1 MDEAEWPAANPRVRI
16 TSVEVLSDNWYTL
29 RKATFDFQHADGRW
43 TTEHREAYD
52 RGNGATVLLVDP
64 ERRTVILTRQFRMP
78 VYLNGHPDGYLIE
91 TPGGLL
97 DADDGQDALNAVRRE
112 LEEETGYV
120 VEDLVQLYDVYMS
133 PGSVTERV
141 VFFTGRYSPTHRT
154 SAGGG
159 QADEGEDIEVLELD
173 LDEATAMVDDGR
185 IRDGK
190 TIMLL
195 QWARWN
201 YRMPPAKGHS
211 PL

>member
-1 MDEAEWPAANPRVRI
+1 MDEADWPAANPRVRI
-16 TSVEVLSDNWYTL
+16 TGIEVLSDNWYTL
-29 RKATFDFQHADGRW
+29 RKATFEFQHGDGRW

-78 VYLNGHPDGYLIE
+78 AYLNGHPDGYLIE

-97 DADDGQDALNAVRRE
+97 DPGDGHDALSAVRRE

-120 VEDLVQLYDVYMS
+120 VEDLTQLYDVYMS

-141 VFFTGRYSPTHRT
+141 VFFAGRYSPAHRA
-154 SAGGG
+154 SVGGG

-173 LDEATAMVDDGR
+173 LDEAAAMVDDGR

-195 QWARWN
+195 QWARSQ
-201 YRMPPAKGHS
+201 YPGRTPS
-211 PL
+211 RRL